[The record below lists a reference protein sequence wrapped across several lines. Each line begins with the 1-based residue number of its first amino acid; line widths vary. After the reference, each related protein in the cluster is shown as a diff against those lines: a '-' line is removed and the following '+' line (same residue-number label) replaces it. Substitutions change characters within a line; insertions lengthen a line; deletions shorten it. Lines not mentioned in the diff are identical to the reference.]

1 MFLGFLILIWLCTV
15 LSSCWHWTKT
25 VQLGARKPKHALWVY
40 HCKKHISDDCVLTL
54 NRGVPEPPEIWSFFF
69 SKTSYS
75 NIPSLFISVFPKSLI
90 NERWDRR
97 ASEERHKFQDYSCNP
112 DVLVNVLIYTTW
124 ERERRE
130 RSKADGKLFG
140 SFPNLKRAKATSHQM
155 AGASGGSDLN
165 RGRQAWHWI
174 AVAVCSTVGRTQ
186 YLKVRCLGADTLPP
200 HNDTDTKCVSVC
212 MCHAMMGCPRF
223 QIAL

>member
-69 SKTSYS
+69 SNTSYS

-130 RSKADGKLFG
+130 RSKADRE
-140 SFPNLKRAKATSHQM
+140 S
-155 AGASGGSDLN
+155 
-165 RGRQAWHWI
+165 
-174 AVAVCSTVGRTQ
+174 
-186 YLKVRCLGADTLPP
+186 YLDPFQIWNEPRLPP
-200 HNDTDTKCVSVC
+200 TRWLEPAEEVIWTEADKR
-212 MCHAMMGCPRF
+212 G
-223 QIAL
+223 IG